1 VVLAGNENGTKSTN
15 SHLISDLVYVT
26 TRTHVG
32 AVADGQIRS
41 DGNHNPLLN
50 LVHLPKNGWSQEEGI
65 DWYEE

>member
-1 VVLAGNENGTKSTN
+1 
-15 SHLISDLVYVT
+15 VYVT